1 MLKVMREKSKT
12 ILWVVAV
19 SFILF
24 MVGVW
29 GMDLQSAN
37 QQATMGTLGE
47 VNGREI
53 GVNEYRN
60 EINTLVQNYRQQN
73 QEAEPPEDVRR
84 QFDDQAWQNLLQRAV
99 LQREVE
105 KRGLAATD
113 KEVVSY
119 IRSNPLP
126 MFFQN
131 PAFQTNGQFDVTKYH
146 AALNDPRV
154 DWTWLEDYV
163 RGLLPFEKLRQE
175 VMASVRVTDG
185 EVRERFLGDQE
196 QARVTYVAVSPRDFR
211 DTTAV
216 VTDSEIESYYREHAD
231 EFKRPESASLVYVLF
246 EKAASQADEDEVLVR
261 AKEILEEARGG
272 GDFAEMARI
281 YSEDTQTAASGGD
294 LGFFGQGMMV
304 PEFEAAAFAL
314 APGAIS
320 DPVKTKFGYHII
332 KMEETRLAAG
342 GTPEFHVR
350 HILLKIEPSAESVA
364 ALYERAGNIAK
375 DAQRKGFDKAVQEAG
390 LTPTE
395 TTPFAKG
402 DFVPGI
408 GMLPRANAFAFGNP
422 VGSTTTVIDGP
433 RGLYVFN
440 IKTRTPEGVPPL
452 AEIKTAVHDRVMNER
467 QRDAARARAT
477 EIANFVRGGRSL
489 DDAIAQFSLE
499 KRETPLFTRA
509 TTVGGVG
516 RGTPFTYAAF
526 SLQPGQ
532 TSGAIE
538 TNTGFY
544 VLRVEE
550 RRPANETDFATR
562 KEMIRQ
568 QIQQEKSES
577 RFQEYVAGLL
587 ANAEITD
594 RRALQIEG

>member
-12 ILWVVAV
+12 ILWIVAV

-29 GMDLQSAN
+29 GMDLQSAK
-37 QQATMGTLGE
+37 QQVSMGTIGE
-47 VNGREI
+47 VDGREI
-53 GVNEYRN
+53 GVNDYRS
-60 EINTLVQNYRQQN
+60 EINTLVQNYRRSN
-73 QEAEPPEDVRR
+73 QENEPPEDVRR

-105 KRGLAATD
+105 KRGLIATD
-113 KEVVSY
+113 KEIVTY

-131 PAFQTNGQFDVTKYH
+131 PAFQTNGQFDVSKYQ

-175 VMASVRVTDG
+175 VVAAVRVTDG
-185 EVRERFLGDQE
+185 EVRERFLADQE
-196 QARVTYVAVSPRDFR
+196 QARATYVAVSPREFR

-216 VTDSEIESYYREHAD
+216 ITDSEIETYYREHAD
-231 EFKRPESASLVYVLF
+231 ALKRPESALLAYVLF
-246 EKAASQADEDEVLVR
+246 EKTASQADEDEVLSR
-261 AKEILEEARGG
+261 AKEIFEEARGG

-281 YSEDTQTAASGGD
+281 YSEDNQTATAGGD
-294 LGFFGQGMMV
+294 LGFFGPGMMV

-314 APGAIS
+314 APGAVS
-320 DPVKTKFGYHII
+320 EPVKTKFGYHII
-332 KMEETRLAAG
+332 KAEETRLTDK
-342 GTPEFHVR
+342 GTPEIHAR
-350 HILLKIEPSAESVA
+350 HILLKVEPSQESIA
-364 ALYERAGNIAK
+364 ALYERAGNLAQE
-375 DAQRKGFDKAVQEAG
+375 AQRKGFDKAVADAG
-390 LTPTE
+390 LTATE
-395 TTPFAKG
+395 TTPFTKG
-402 DFVPGI
+402 DFIPGI

-422 VGSTTTVIDGP
+422 VGSTTTAIDGP
-433 RGLYVFN
+433 RGLYVFS
-440 IKTRTPEGVPPL
+440 IKARTPEGVPPL
-452 AEIKTAVHDRVMNER
+452 EEIKTAVKDRLMNDR
-467 QRDAARARAT
+467 QREAARARAT
-477 EIANFVRGGRSL
+477 EIANFVRGGRTIE
-489 DDAIAQFSLE
+489 DAIAQFGLE

-509 TTVGGVG
+509 TTVGGIG

-532 TSGAIE
+532 TSGAVE

-550 RRPANETDFATR
+550 RKAANEADFAAR
-562 KEMIRQ
+562 KELIRQ
-568 QIQQEKSES
+568 QIQKEKSES
-577 RFQEYVAGLL
+577 RFQEYVEGLL

-594 RRALQIEG
+594 RRALQAES